1 MSVTRSP
8 PLDLQ
13 YYVCVFP
20 SAASVDN
27 GTAINKKNILRR
39 LCVMAR
45 ITTFRCKGDAAL
57 EADVLNIVPGI
68 HSTLDTSCAAVR
80 LRSLEALVA
89 AFSVLG
95 KRLEP
100 YMLSLPMTQQRL
112 VNLYLKR
119 IQPAD
124 LSESVRAVS
133 ANMMH

>member
-1 MSVTRSP
+1 
-8 PLDLQ
+8 
-13 YYVCVFP
+13 
-20 SAASVDN
+20 VDK

-39 LCVMAR
+39 LCIMAR
-45 ITTFRCKGDAAL
+45 ITTFRCKGDATL

-124 LSESVRAVS
+124 ITESVRAVRDS
-133 ANMMH
+133 MMH